1 MAEILDILS
10 ALESGNDT
18 AGTGQEKLA
27 GFMERAKAQR
37 AKMVRNLSQAD
48 DFIARMGTST

>member
-48 DFIARMGTST
+48 DFIARMGRNT